1 MIHSTAVIDPAA
13 KIADDVEIGA
23 YCVIGANVTIGSGTV
38 LKSHVVINGYTTIGE
53 NNLFY
58 PFAAI
63 GQLTQD
69 LKYVS
74 EPTSLVIG
82 DRNTF
87 RENCTVHRSTGDG
100 LPTTIGDDNLFLCYS
115 HIAHDCQL
123 GNHIILSN
131 NGTLA
136 GHCIV
141 GDHVIIS
148 GLSAVHQFCRIGKHS
163 IVGGLTKVI
172 QDVSPFTIVDGADA
186 TVRGINLIGLQRR
199 GFDEASCRALKNTYK
214 KLFLNK
220 KNNLTEV
227 TNELAESE
235 LGKDENVAHLIEFIR
250 TSERGITR

>member
-13 KIADDVEIGA
+13 TVAEGVEIGA
-23 YCVIGANVTIGSGTV
+23 YCVIGAHVKIGAGCV
-38 LKSHVVINGYTTIGE
+38 LKSHVVIEGHTTIGE

-69 LKYVS
+69 LKYES

-87 RENCTVHRSTGDG
+87 RENCTVHRSTSDD

-131 NGTLA
+131 NATLA
-136 GHCIV
+136 GHCTV
-141 GDHVIIS
+141 GDHAIIS
-148 GLSAVHQFCRIGKHS
+148 GLSAVHQFCRVGEHS
-163 IVGGLTKVI
+163 ISGGLTKVI
-172 QDVSPFTIVDGADA
+172 KDIPPFTIVDGGDA
-186 TVRGINLIGLQRR
+186 TVRGINLVGLQRR
-199 GFDEASCRALKNTYK
+199 GFDEVSCRALKNAYK
-214 KLFLNK
+214 KLFFNK
-220 KNNLTEV
+220 KNNLTE
-227 TNELAESE
+227 TANELAESE
-235 LGKDENVAHLIEFIR
+235 LGKDKNVARLIEFIKS
-250 TSERGITR
+250 SERGVTR

>member
-1 MIHSTAVIDPAA
+1 MIHPTAVIDPAA
-13 KIADDVEIGA
+13 TVADDVEIGP
-23 YCVIGANVTIGSGTV
+23 YCVVGANVTIGSGSV
-38 LKSHVVINGYTTIGE
+38 LKSHVVIEGYTTIGE

-69 LKYVS
+69 LKYAG

-87 RENCTVHRSTGDG
+87 RENCTVHRSTSDD

-123 GNHIILSN
+123 GSHIILSN
-131 NGTLA
+131 NATLA
-136 GHCIV
+136 GHCTV

-163 IVGGLTKVI
+163 IIGGLTKVI
-172 QDVSPFTIVDGADA
+172 QDVSPFMIIDGADA
-186 TVRGINLIGLQRR
+186 TVRGVNLIGLQRR
-199 GFDEASCRALKNTYK
+199 GFEEVSCRALKNAYK
-214 KLFLNK
+214 KLYLNK
-220 KNNLTEV
+220 KVN
-227 TNELAESE
+227 LAEATNTLADSE
-235 LGKDENVAHLIEFIR
+235 LGKEENVAHLIDFIR
-250 TSERGITR
+250 SSERGITR